1 MPIEFQPDNR
11 LKLLQCGVE
20 YFPALLAA
28 IDAAE
33 REIFL
38 ESYIFADDDVG
49 RAVAAAL
56 ARAAQRGVLVQV
68 LVDGFGGG
76 EFPRTL
82 APEMQADGV
91 RVLIYRPE
99 IASLR
104 GRFRLKRHRL
114 RRLHRKL
121 AVIDCQVAFVGGIN
135 IESDF
140 NVPGH
145 TAPRYDFAV
154 QVEGPLVA
162 AVRGTMV
169 RVWEIV
175 VWANFRH
182 RYRVGQ
188 LDMPVPVASSA
199 VPRQG
204 QRAALLIRDNLRHRR
219 DIPEAYLEAIAA
231 AQQEVVI
238 ANAYFLPG
246 RRLRH
251 ALMDAA
257 QRGVSVIVLLQ
268 GRVEYRLQHY
278 ATQALYGALLAAG
291 VRIFEYRASFLHAK
305 VGVVD
310 GVWATVGSA
319 NMDPF
324 SLLLAREAN
333 VVAHD
338 RPFAAEL
345 RERLGEALGEDAR
358 EVRAN
363 DWRRLGLVARGLRW
377 TAYYMVRIGL
387 SLVGLGDRY

>member
-1 MPIEFQPDNR
+1 VPTEFQPDNR
-11 LKLLQCGVE
+11 LKLLKCGVE
-20 YFPALLAA
+20 YFPALIAA
-28 IDAAE
+28 IDAAQH
-33 REIFL
+33 EIFL
-38 ESYIFADDDVG
+38 ETYIFADDDVG
-49 RAVAAAL
+49 LAVAAAL
-56 ARAAQRGVLVQV
+56 SRAARRGVAVQV

-82 APEMQADGV
+82 APGMVADGV
-91 RVLIYRPE
+91 HVLVYRPE

-121 AVIDCQVAFVGGIN
+121 AVIDGTTAFVGGIN

-154 QVEGPLVA
+154 AVDGPLVE
-162 AVRGTMV
+162 AVRHTMV

-182 RYRVGQ
+182 RYRVGR
-188 LDMPVPVASSA
+188 LCADPPCGGDDPPAG
-199 VPRQG
+199 R

-231 AQQEVVI
+231 ARSEVVI

-251 ALMDAA
+251 ALVEAA

-278 ATQALYGALLAAG
+278 ATQALYGALLDAG

-310 GVWATVGSA
+310 SQWATVGSA

-333 VVAHD
+333 VAVLD
-338 RPFAAEL
+338 RGFAREL
-345 RERLGEALGEDAR
+345 RGHLAQALDGDSR
-358 EVRAN
+358 EVRAG
-363 DWRRLGLVARGLRW
+363 DWRRLGWVGRSLRW
-377 TAYYMVRIGL
+377 TAYYLVRVGL